1 MMTAMDGRKREY
13 PEAVKLYE
21 SGLSVADVASFYGRT
36 RQAMWEWLKARGVK
50 MRSNLRYGNANHF
63 HRGTRASDR
72 AQNILEKAVLR
83 GLVERKTHCEKCG
96 KAPTFKDGRTGVQ
109 AHHPDYNKPL
119 GVMWLCQ
126 PCHHDW
132 HKRHRA
138 VPRRERR

>member
-1 MMTAMDGRKREY
+1 MTAMDGRKREY
-13 PEAVKLYE
+13 PQAVKLYE
-21 SGLSVADVASFYGRT
+21 SGLSVADVAGFYGRT

-50 MRSNLRYGNANHF
+50 MRGNLRHGEANHF

-83 GLVERKTHCEKCG
+83 GLVQRKTHCEQCNKS
-96 KAPTFKDGRTGVQ
+96 PTFKNGRTGIQ

-119 GVMWLCQ
+119 EVMWLCQ
-126 PCHHDW
+126 RCHHEW
-132 HKRHRA
+132 HRNHRA